1 MAPLARHVV
10 VPQAG
15 HGVLSQACMHK
26 VLTAFI
32 QAADNAKAL
41 AIDASCAQSI
51 PRPLAFVRP
60 VEPSSGS
67 AP

>member
-1 MAPLARHVV
+1 
-10 VPQAG
+10 
-15 HGVLSQACMHK
+15 LSHACMRK

-32 QAADNAKAL
+32 QASDNDKAL

-60 VEPSSGS
+60 VEPTFGS

>member
-1 MAPLARHVV
+1 MD
-10 VPQAG
+10 
-15 HGVLSQACMHK
+15 K

-32 QAADNAKAL
+32 QAPDDAKAL

-60 VEPSSGS
+60 AVPEPQG